1 MDFWVVVI
9 ERIDVGEF
17 AVSQRFEVAFS
28 GFGAVLAS
36 YVWVL
41 AKEHVGEL
49 WTETYIYGA
58 GEVKTNGCT
67 YPLPWAKAFHLV
79 STRVSQTFRIGL
91 HLLVL

>member
-49 WTETYIYGA
+49 WTETYIW
-58 GEVKTNGCT
+58 C
-67 YPLPWAKAFHLV
+67 
-79 STRVSQTFRIGL
+79 R
-91 HLLVL
+91 